1 MAESGFTDYDYFI
14 RFPLRLSARELDG
27 LLAEGWF
34 RSHQH
39 VYATSHIIDR
49 SVPTLRRVF
58 WLRYE
63 VRDLVDRRSHR
74 RIRGINRAFEVEV
87 GPYGPPSQEEEE
99 LYVRHQ
105 AFRGFEGIP
114 GLRMSLFYEFRES
127 LFDTMAIRLRDGGRL
142 VALALFDIGLDSG
155 ASILHIH
162 DPDHRKKSLGK
173 YLMLLTVDW
182 LKESGYGF
190 YYPGS
195 VVSGNPRMDYKLFLG
210 PEAARYYDRGSGM
223 WLPYHCDLLQS
234 ESYTEEDVESFSTYM
249 SISTDFARLGL
260 WR

>member
-14 RFPLRLSARELDG
+14 RFPLHLSPGELDG

-49 SVPTLRRVF
+49 SLPTLRRVF

-63 VRDLVDRRSHR
+63 VGHLVDRRSHR
-74 RIRGINRAFEVEV
+74 RIRGINKVFGVEV
-87 GPYGPPSQEEEE
+87 GPYGIPSQEEEE
-99 LYVRHQ
+99 LYARHQ
-105 AFRGFEGIP
+105 MSRGFEGLP
-114 GLRMSLFYEFRES
+114 SLRSSLFYEGRGS
-127 LFDTMAIRLRDGGRL
+127 LFDTMAIRVRDGGRL
-142 VALALFDIGLDSG
+142 VALALFDVGLESG

-162 DPDHRKKSLGK
+162 DPDYRRHSLGK

-195 VVSGNPRMDYKLFLG
+195 IVSGNPRLDYKLFLG
-210 PEAARYYDRGSGM
+210 PEVARCFDRGTGA
-223 WLPYHCDLLQS
+223 WLPFHWGLLQP
-234 ESYTEEDVESFSTYM
+234 ESYTEEDVERFSTYV

-260 WR
+260 SG